1 MSMDNKSGIILSTAA
16 ILICLIYATGPAEAG
31 EYLLAEP
38 KGPHRID
45 YLVVAGE
52 DFADKLDELCNHRA
66 KQGYRV
72 GIVRMPDVTAEFESL
87 RAFIRHAV
95 TNWEPPAPR
104 YLLLVG
110 DVDTVP
116 TVVGPGAMR
125 GWMSCPDLA
134 TDFDYARP
142 SGRQIELHV
151 GRFPSRTPAE
161 LERMVRKTLDY
172 EANLP
177 GGGWQRRLKFVAGV
191 GGYGEAIDRMLEGI
205 AESMIATSVPPVF
218 DIRAAHASPTS
229 PFCPYPPRFNQYAL
243 EMFNRGSLLYMYVGH
258 GSPTGVDDVRW
269 LGRTY
274 PVLRAADADKLAIRQ
289 GLPIMV
295 VIACHTG
302 AFDGDE
308 DSLGERFV
316 KAGGGPVAFIGGSR
330 VTQPY
335 ANALFA
341 EAFVGAFFGGPETL
355 GEVLSNAKTSVIA
368 HAFSLRRMQID
379 AMGGAVQGRENLP
392 KMRQDV
398 VRHYNL
404 LGDPALVI
412 RRPVLDI
419 KLEVRDGEL
428 HVAAPHL
435 ETVELT
441 LEYDRITHRRLFPEQ
456 TLDPAA
462 IEEQMTE
469 RYRRAHDTLIRRWE
483 IALNDGAGSTPF
495 VAPEQPGRYILK
507 AAGGSSSGVL
517 VIDIP
522 E

>member
-1 MSMDNKSGIILSTAA
+1 MSMVNHTKIILGVAA
-16 ILICLIYATGPAEAG
+16 LLLCLVIATGSAAAG
-31 EYLLAEP
+31 EYLLADP
-38 KGPHRID
+38 QGPHRVD

-52 DFADKLDELCNHRA
+52 PFADKLDALCDHRA
-66 KQGYRV
+66 GQGYRV
-72 GIVRMPDVTAEFESL
+72 GIVRMPDVAAEFDSL
-87 RAFIRHAV
+87 RAFLHHAV
-95 TNWEPPAPR
+95 TRWEPPAPK

-116 TVVGPGAMR
+116 TVVAPGALR

-142 SGRQIELHV
+142 SGGPIQLHV

-191 GGYGEAIDRMLEGI
+191 GGYGEAIDRMLEDI

-229 PFCPYPPRFNQYAL
+229 PFCPYPPGFNEHAV

-258 GSPTGVDDVRW
+258 GSPTGVDDIRW
-269 LGRTY
+269 RGRAY
-274 PVLRAADADKLAIRQ
+274 PVLRVADADKLAIRE
-289 GLPIMV
+289 GLPIMT

-316 KAGGGPVAFIGGSR
+316 KAARGPVAFIGGSR

-355 GEVLSNAKTSVIA
+355 GEVLSQAKSTVIA
-368 HAFSLRRMQID
+368 HAFSFRRMQID

-398 VRHYNL
+398 VRQYNL

-412 RRPVLDI
+412 RRPALDI
-419 KLEVRDGEL
+419 ELEVRDGEL

-441 LEYDRITHRRLFPEQ
+441 LEYDRITHRRMLPEQ
-456 TLDPAA
+456 VPDPAA
-462 IEEQMTE
+462 LEEQMTE
-469 RYRRAHDTLIRRWE
+469 RYRRAHDTLLRRWE

-495 VAPEQPGRYILK
+495 VAPERPGRYILK
-507 AAGGSSSGVL
+507 AAGGSSSGFL